1 MHGELRCRGLDFAS
15 LDRETGNLHSR
26 DREVL
31 QTQRNLGSS
40 STEQLT
46 NQFGRNRAV
55 FERCHISIKSCTQQ
69 KIDRHV
75 PVDPK
80 AKRHRIH
87 EHADH
92 AVELRRPPSVDSC
105 GDHDIGISTQLGKH
119 HRQRRMNH
127 REQRDL
133 QSVGSRLQCRGDDGW
148 YHEVHSLRHGIR
160 PAIGVIHRQRRHR
173 CHTVQRS
180 APELLDARG
189 KRHVL
194 PPTRQ
199 NPRTGSATET
209 IANPVQL
216 VACRTRSAGRRPPF
230 ASTPRRLRCDESS
243 LPERA

>member
-15 LDRETGNLHSR
+15 LDREAGNLHGR

-46 NQFGRNRAV
+46 NQLGRNRAV
-55 FERCHISIKSCTQQ
+55 FERCHISIESCTQQ

-80 AKRHRIH
+80 AKRHRIY

-105 GDHDIGISTQLGKH
+105 RDHDIGISTQLGKH

-148 YHEVHSLRHGIR
+148 YHEVHSLR
-160 PAIGVIHRQRRHR
+160 
-173 CHTVQRS
+173 
-180 APELLDARG
+180 
-189 KRHVL
+189 
-194 PPTRQ
+194 
-199 NPRTGSATET
+199 
-209 IANPVQL
+209 
-216 VACRTRSAGRRPPF
+216 
-230 ASTPRRLRCDESS
+230 
-243 LPERA
+243 